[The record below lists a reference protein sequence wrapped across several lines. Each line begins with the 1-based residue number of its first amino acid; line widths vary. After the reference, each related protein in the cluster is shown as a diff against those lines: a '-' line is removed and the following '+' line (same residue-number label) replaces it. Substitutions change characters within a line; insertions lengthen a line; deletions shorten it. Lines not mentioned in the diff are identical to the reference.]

1 MSDKLERAIAAAKQ
15 DLAPKVEPDWDAIDE
30 KLFAR
35 IEAEEAREESSRVTQ
50 LGARSHGRGWTLLAG
65 GLAAAAAI
73 AVYAGHKPGAAPL
86 DQGATASAPATA
98 SSLVRGGK
106 AGEVLVGGVAASAGA
121 VLHAGEALE
130 THHAMAF
137 MEREAPLGGTPLV
150 AWGLEESSRVTVVKA
165 SAGTLVLALEQGSV
179 EAQVLPVATGEAFAV
194 DVPGADGAI
203 TRVAVHGTHLRVSR
217 VQTGA
222 QVRLVVDLSE
232 GVVSIGAPPRAGST
246 YGALVTAPAHV
257 ELDTAD
263 ASSLVVS
270 HKAEDVR
277 LPVDL
282 AAASAPIAL
291 APAAPASPAPQ
302 VAPHAP
308 TPPAVRPVASAP
320 RPSVADPN
328 AEATVSAAVKA
339 CMSGRTAPADGQVTV
354 TVSSSLEI
362 RLNEDGAVDLAR
374 FNPPLPP
381 DVQLCAA
388 NAIYK
393 TRFPRTGTVTIE
405 LKF

>member
-1 MSDKLERAIAAAKQ
+1 MSDELERAIAAAKQ
-15 DLAPKVEPDWDAIDE
+15 DLAPRNAPDWDAIDE

-35 IEAEEAREESSRVTQ
+35 IEAEEAREESSRVAQ
-50 LGARSHGRGWTLLAG
+50 LGPRSHGRGWTLLAG

-106 AGEVLVGGVAASAGA
+106 AGEVLVGGAVAATGA
-121 VLHAGEALE
+121 VLHAGEVLE

-165 SAGTLVLALEQGSV
+165 VGTLVLSLEQGSV

-194 DVPGADGAI
+194 DVPGADGAV

-270 HKAEDVR
+270 HKVEDVR

-291 APAAPASPAPQ
+291 APAAAASPAPQ
-302 VAPHAP
+302 VAQHVAVPA
-308 TPPAVRPVASAP
+308 PAVRPVPAAP
-320 RPSVADPN
+320 RLPVADPN

-339 CMSGRTAPADGQVTV
+339 CMSGRAAPADGQVTV

-362 RLNEDGAVDLAR
+362 RLNEEGGVDLAR